1 MSRGESAVFCPSRH
15 AFVKTTI
22 WGHTLD
28 CGPRLLLSAELHEWR
43 GGGLSDVRPK
53 IGMEDVEKTRRDDM
67 HNMLLEMCMCPELSK
82 EAALDIGVG
91 SIDIGVRFCTDG
103 ATRARVRREAK
114 SVVPKRGLRS
124 QGPDAASLP
133 GLGASPPADLLS
145 VVATATGGK
154 RGADANVER
163 RTDGALYTA

>member
-1 MSRGESAVFCPSRH
+1 MSRGESAVFRPSRH

-22 WGHTLD
+22 WGHIVD
-28 CGPRLLLSAELHEWR
+28 CGPRLLLSASSTSG

-53 IGMEDVEKTRRDDM
+53 IGMEDVETTRRNVMHSKLLDM
-67 HNMLLEMCMCPELSK
+67 GMCPKLSK

-91 SIDIGVRFCTDG
+91 NIEIGVCFCTDAG
-103 ATRARVRREAK
+103 ERARVRLEAK
-114 SVVPKRGLRS
+114 SVVPKMGLRS

-145 VVATATGGK
+145 VATAATGGK

>member
-1 MSRGESAVFCPSRH
+1 
-15 AFVKTTI
+15 
-22 WGHTLD
+22 
-28 CGPRLLLSAELHEWR
+28 
-43 GGGLSDVRPK
+43 
-53 IGMEDVEKTRRDDM
+53 MEDVETTRRNDM
-67 HNMLLEMCMCPELSK
+67 YSKLLDMGMCPKRSK

-91 SIDIGVRFCTDG
+91 NIEIGACFCTDAG
-103 ATRARVRREAK
+103 ERARVRLEAK
-114 SVVPKRGLRS
+114 SVVPKMGLRS

-145 VVATATGGK
+145 VATAATGGK

>member
-1 MSRGESAVFCPSRH
+1 MSRGESAVFCPRFRQDHDLRH
-15 AFVKTTI
+15 IV
-22 WGHTLD
+22 D
-28 CGPRLLLSAELHEWR
+28 CGPRRLLLSAELTSG

-53 IGMEDVEKTRRDDM
+53 IGMEDVETTRRNVMHSKLLDM
-67 HNMLLEMCMCPELSK
+67 GMCPKRSK

-91 SIDIGVRFCTDG
+91 NIEIGACFCTDAG
-103 ATRARVRREAK
+103 ERARVRLEAK
-114 SVVPKRGLRS
+114 SVVPKMGLRS

-145 VVATATGGK
+145 VATAATGGK